1 MRHKTL
7 IPRQRTE
14 DHLLARWP
22 LSPRVEDLLTWNIQS
37 SEQLDI
43 ISAAGE
49 LDISTAPSLG
59 GHLKPLADAGRHL
72 ILDLA
77 GVRFCDCAG
86 LSSFLK
92 LQEHA
97 TAADGSLQLAA
108 PTAMVRRVI
117 TLTQLSDVLLITAST
132 ADAIAALEVA
142 ANERA
147 AAPRV
152 AENGDECGRDSRP
165 APLPDICA
173 S

>member
-22 LSPRVEDLLTWNIQS
+22 LNLRVEDLLTWKIQS
-37 SEQLDI
+37 GEQRDI
-43 ISAAGE
+43 IIAAGE

-77 GVRFCDCAG
+77 RVRFCDCAG

-92 LQEHA
+92 LQEHT
-97 TAADGSLQLAA
+97 TAAGGSLHLAA
-108 PTAMVRRVI
+108 PTVMVRRVI
-117 TLTQLSDVLLITAST
+117 TLSRLSNVFLITSST

-142 ANERA
+142 ASERA
-147 AAPRV
+147 AAPRI
-152 AENGDECGRDSRP
+152 AENGDKPR
-165 APLPDICA
+165 
-173 S
+173 